1 MQCKITADVQLSGQK
16 WPMAKEHKILLYLCH
31 QQIFWLPQTV
41 SHLYILYDK
50 KKIQNS
56 VSKNNM
62 ENQPLRTFI
71 CNFQIKFDTSKI
83 V

>member
-31 QQIFWLPQTV
+31 QQIFWLPQKV

-50 KKIQNS
+50 KKIQKFS
-56 VSKNNM
+56 VKEQYGKSTIAHFH
-62 ENQPLRTFI
+62 L
-71 CNFQIKFDTSKI
+71 
-83 V
+83 